1 MLTGA
6 VEVYANHAFVIIGS
20 GEWPELVWD
29 DGPGSADGR
38 HVVIRTRGQTALTRV
53 AIWSGAMPLLGEPVF
68 DGQLDL
74 ADHTIWVGD
83 LERLGRWAQRIN
95 QTGVQRVVVCVDDPL
110 HASRV
115 HVGLDID
122 RGAQVRAVPPA
133 GGPVLF
139 EVLSA
144 ETGDLARPAELGLV
158 LDGHDV
164 PHARLRTAIG
174 LLSGPDPARPWLERH
189 EIGRIVEWLRWL
201 APDLGWDR
209 ASALGEELRLLVRGA
224 RAQDAEVPPGAAAR
238 IATTVLGAVQERPD
252 R

>member
-20 GEWPELVWD
+20 GEWPELAWD
-29 DGPGSADGR
+29 DGPVSADGR
-38 HVVIRTRGQTALTRV
+38 HVVVRTRGQTALTRV
-53 AIWSGAMPLLGEPVF
+53 AIWSGVMPLVGELVF

-83 LERLGRWAQRIN
+83 LERLGRWAQRII

-122 RGAQVRAVPPA
+122 PQAQVRAVPST
-133 GGPVLF
+133 GLVLF

-144 ETGDLARPAELGLV
+144 ETDALARPAELGLV

-164 PHARLRTAIG
+164 PHARLRTAVG

-189 EIGRIVEWLRWL
+189 EIGRVVEWLRWL

-209 ASALGEELRLLVRGA
+209 AVALGEELRLLVGGA
-224 RAQDAEVPPGAAAR
+224 RGLDAEVPPGEAAR
-238 IATTVLGAVQERPD
+238 IATAVLDAAHSRPGW
-252 R
+252 